1 MWHDG
6 DAQDWNHRLDC
17 GDVEAVLGGGECDHV
32 LEGEARVGGQEHFY
46 LEPNAAIVIPK
57 EMDEIESYASTQVQN
72 LSDRDCCLHSF
83 LELSACRTFIN
94 CEELR
99 CIPCGLAS

>member
-1 MWHDG
+1 LWHDG

-57 EMDEIESYASTQVQN
+57 EMDEIESYASTQVPR
-72 LSDRDCCLHSF
+72 LDCL
-83 LELSACRTFIN
+83 
-94 CEELR
+94 
-99 CIPCGLAS
+99 